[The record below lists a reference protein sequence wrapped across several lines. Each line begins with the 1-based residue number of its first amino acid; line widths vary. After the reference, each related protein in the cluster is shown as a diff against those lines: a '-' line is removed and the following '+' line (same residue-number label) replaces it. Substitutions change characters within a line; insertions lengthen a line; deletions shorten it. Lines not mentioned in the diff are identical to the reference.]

1 MCYNIIVE
9 VCAQRENPDLRGGP
23 RFPKP
28 LHPKLTLRSFIL
40 KRRILFITAIIIL
53 LALTAVTAA
62 VVSAEDAART
72 ASSGAESAREE
83 NAIPDDTPVTY
94 GYFKAFR
101 EQIKREII
109 EELRSEGG
117 LSEYRDITLARGDV
131 IVPAPGC
138 ELIFRG
144 GCAVAVTSSDKAGDG
159 FTDVSLAA
167 EIFSGEA
174 LTYGHIYIPAE
185 SGAEK
190 AIIITGGT
198 ALFTVRGD
206 YEIR

>member
-1 MCYNIIVE
+1 M
-9 VCAQRENPDLRGGP
+9 
-23 RFPKP
+23 
-28 LHPKLTLRSFIL
+28 
-40 KRRILFITAIIIL
+40 KRRILFITAITIL

-144 GCAVAVTSSDKAGDG
+144 GCAVAVTSSDKALSRENSS
-159 FTDVSLAA
+159 TKYMKHSPTAQVLPSPPQLEMMLISSLHMTCPTVS
-167 EIFSGEA
+167 FRS
-174 LTYGHIYIPAE
+174 HM
-185 SGAEK
+185 
-190 AIIITGGT
+190 
-198 ALFTVRGD
+198 
-206 YEIR
+206 